1 MHDEEKD
8 FIVDELLN
16 LNGETKQENISI
28 EQVQNRIVSEMKKD
42 NLIDQELNNSVLDP
56 KNETFVSIIKDN
68 VNFCVDELKQVNE
81 AMEKIGNQ
89 KNSELFFRKSENI
102 KLLSQYMAK
111 MANVNQKTLDLL
123 ILLLGASGK
132 ISDEYETI
140 LTTIDELGE
149 LNKGEA
155 EVLNYLL
162 KVKKMVYEIRDND
175 LKLKQVVEDNN
186 ITKEIVTHADEAF
199 KIEIKESEKARKLI
213 DSKCNRLQKRIR
225 LNNLYI
231 GVCLLLIIA
240 LALFVGFEFY
250 VF

>member
-1 MHDEEKD
+1 MNDEEKD
-8 FIVDELLN
+8 FIIDELLN
-16 LNGETKQENISI
+16 LNNQEEKDQISI
-28 EQVQNRIVSEMKKD
+28 DDVQNRIISEMKND
-42 NLIDQELNNSVLDP
+42 NLIDKEMSNTILDP

-81 AMEKIGNQ
+81 AMDKITNQ
-89 KNSELFFRKSENI
+89 KNSEMFFRKSENI
-102 KLLSQYMAK
+102 KLLSQYMSK
-111 MANVNQKTLDLL
+111 MASVNQKTLDLL

-132 ISDEYETI
+132 ISDDYETI

-149 LNKGEA
+149 LNKGET

-175 LKLKQVVEDNN
+175 LKLKQVVDDNN
-186 ITKEIVTHADEAF
+186 VTKEIVMRADEAF
-199 KIEIKESEKARKLI
+199 KIEIKESEKSRKLI
-213 DSKCNRLQKRIR
+213 ESKCNRLQKRIR

-231 GVCLLLIIA
+231 GICLLLIVS
-240 LALFVGFEFY
+240 LAIFVGFKLY